1 MNKEEDVEKIEHDIE
16 EIFEEVGQ
24 FGKYQLFIF
33 ILVGFTASLTA
44 LTAYSYIFVGGEPQF
59 R

>member
-1 MNKEEDVEKIEHDIE
+1 MNNEEDVEEIEHDIE

-24 FGKYQLFIF
+24 FGKYQFFIF

-44 LTAYSYIFVGGEPQF
+44 LTAYSYIFVGAEPQF